1 MRILFMGTPDF
12 AVPSLELLLE
22 NGFEVV
28 AVVTQ
33 PDRPKGRKGLLT
45 PSPVK
50 ETALRYNIPVLQ
62 PEKVRAEEALAEI
75 ESYQPE
81 LLITAAY
88 GQLLPKRLLEMP
100 RLGSINVHGSLLPR
114 WRGGAPVHH
123 AFLAGDKE
131 TGVTIMRMV
140 QALDA
145 GDILTQVVV
154 PIEEEDTMSSVYQK
168 LAVAGSKLLIET
180 LPQIENGTITETP
193 QDEALVT
200 YGPNIKR
207 EDEEI
212 DWSREARSIFNQ
224 VRGLNS
230 WPGAFTAF
238 SHKVMKIWEASI
250 IEEESTKAAEPGTVL
265 KTTDDAIIVQ
275 CGRGTLALREIQ
287 PFGKRRMHVTEF
299 LRGVKVAPGTRLGEW
314 EE

>member
-145 GDILTQVVV
+145 GDILTQFVV

-212 DWSREARSIFNQ
+212 DWSREARTIFNQ

>member
-114 WRGGAPVHH
+114 WRGGA
-123 AFLAGDKE
+123 
-131 TGVTIMRMV
+131 
-140 QALDA
+140 
-145 GDILTQVVV
+145 
-154 PIEEEDTMSSVYQK
+154 
-168 LAVAGSKLLIET
+168 
-180 LPQIENGTITETP
+180 
-193 QDEALVT
+193 
-200 YGPNIKR
+200 
-207 EDEEI
+207 
-212 DWSREARSIFNQ
+212 
-224 VRGLNS
+224 
-230 WPGAFTAF
+230 
-238 SHKVMKIWEASI
+238 
-250 IEEESTKAAEPGTVL
+250 
-265 KTTDDAIIVQ
+265 
-275 CGRGTLALREIQ
+275 
-287 PFGKRRMHVTEF
+287 
-299 LRGVKVAPGTRLGEW
+299 
-314 EE
+314 

>member
-12 AVPSLELLLE
+12 AVPSLEALVQ

-50 ETALRYNIPVLQ
+50 ETALTYNIPVLQ

-75 ESYQPE
+75 ATYEPD

-123 AFLAGDKE
+123 SILAGDKE
-131 TGVTIMRMV
+131 TGVTIMRMA

-154 PIEEEDTMSSVYQK
+154 PIEETDTMSSVYQK
-168 LAVAGSKLLIET
+168 LAEAGAKLLLET
-180 LPQIENGTITETP
+180 LPQIENGTITEMP

-212 DWSREARSIFNQ
+212 NWNHDARTIFNQ

-238 SHKVMKIWEASI
+238 SHKVMKIWQARI
-250 IEEESTKAAEPGTVL
+250 IEEDSTPKAEPGTVL
-265 KTTDDAIIVQ
+265 KTTEDSIIVQ
-275 CGRGTLALREIQ
+275 CGNGTLGLLEIQ
-287 PFGKRRMHVTEF
+287 PFGKRRMQVTEF
-299 LRGVKVAPGTRLGEW
+299 LNGVKLAPSTQFGEW

>member
-154 PIEEEDTMSSVYQK
+154 PIEEEDTMSS
-168 LAVAGSKLLIET
+168 
-180 LPQIENGTITETP
+180 
-193 QDEALVT
+193 
-200 YGPNIKR
+200 
-207 EDEEI
+207 
-212 DWSREARSIFNQ
+212 
-224 VRGLNS
+224 
-230 WPGAFTAF
+230 
-238 SHKVMKIWEASI
+238 
-250 IEEESTKAAEPGTVL
+250 
-265 KTTDDAIIVQ
+265 
-275 CGRGTLALREIQ
+275 
-287 PFGKRRMHVTEF
+287 
-299 LRGVKVAPGTRLGEW
+299 
-314 EE
+314 

>member
-12 AVPSLELLLE
+12 AVPSLEALVQ

-33 PDRPKGRKGLLT
+33 PDRPKGRKGILT

-50 ETALRYNIPVLQ
+50 ETALTYNIPVLQ

-75 ESYQPE
+75 ATYEPD

-168 LAVAGSKLLIET
+168 LAEAGSKLLIET

-212 DWSREARSIFNQ
+212 DWNRDARAIFNQ

-238 SHKVMKIWEASI
+238 SHKVMKIWQARI
-250 IEEESTKAAEPGTVL
+250 IEEESTPKAEPGTVL
-265 KTTDDAIIVQ
+265 KTTEDSIIVQ
-275 CGRGTLALREIQ
+275 CGNGTLGLLEIQ
-287 PFGKRRMHVTEF
+287 PFGKRRMQVTEF
-299 LRGVKVAPGTRLGEW
+299 LNGVKLAPGTQFGEW